1 MSGTNAHLGELDGIA
16 SKLRNGG
23 SQLEDGASAPPAPD
37 VGMSTQAVAAALAM
51 LTSSTAGISEGLG
64 AVGDAVQSS
73 RDVYQETDQT
83 SAENLHNTGDLGN
96 TGPR

>member
-1 MSGTNAHLGELDGIA
+1 MSGTDADLGELDGIA
-16 SKLRNGG
+16 SKLRSGG

-64 AVGDAVQSS
+64 AVGDAVQSG
-73 RDVYQETDQT
+73 RDLYQDSDQ
-83 SAENLHNTGDLGN
+83 SNAEDLHNA
-96 TGPR
+96 GPR